1 MVLFI
6 RFLPDLSLQPDFS
19 LDSLPPMAKQSKT
32 SKVDLPIG
40 SAPTAS
46 SGVHATEVRRAKLR
60 ELIRSRGFVSIPDLR
75 DALSASESTIRRD
88 LDYLE
93 EQGEAKR
100 THGGVFCTGPSASLQ
115 VFEDRRVGHWD
126 KKRQIAV
133 EAAKLIEDRDTLL
146 LDGGSTT
153 YELARQLVGRPLQ
166 IVTNSLPVANLFA
179 ASENTDLI
187 FLGGAVHHRTGIT
200 LGPYANQMME
210 GITVQKAILSVAGVD
225 SRGYYNSNILLVE
238 TERAM
243 MRCADQTI
251 VVADSS
257 KFGRSSLTRLC
268 GLGDIHQIVVDSD
281 LNQAWRDRLTQQ
293 GVAVTIAEL
302 SPAVHDSHST
312 QTSHEPTTPSTA
324 TETPKP
330 HFQVTNTKVKRSAK
344 RKPATVK
351 PIDSD
356 K

>member
-1 MVLFI
+1 MQ
-6 RFLPDLSLQPDFS
+6 DESSQG
-19 LDSLPPMAKQSKT
+19 A
-32 SKVDLPIG
+32 G
-40 SAPTAS
+40 SNAS
-46 SGVHATEVRRAKLR
+46 TDMRRATLR

-75 DALSASESTIRRD
+75 EAIRASESTIRRD

-100 THGGVFCTGPSASLQ
+100 THGGVFCTGPSAGLE
-115 VFEDRRVGHWD
+115 VFEDRRVGHWE
-126 KKRQIAV
+126 KKRQIAR
-133 EAAKLIEDRDTLL
+133 AAASLIEDRETLL

-153 YELARQLVGRPLQ
+153 YELARQLIGRPLQ

-179 ASENTDLI
+179 TSEKTDLV

-210 GITVQKAILSVAGVD
+210 GITVQKAILSVAGID
-225 SRGYYNSNILLVE
+225 ERGYYNSNLLLVE

-268 GLGDIHQIVVDSD
+268 GLGDIQKIVVDD
-281 LNQAWRDRLTQQ
+281 ELAQRWRDQLEVHQVNVIIASSQVLDEQQ
-293 GVAVTIAEL
+293 MSNTPTNILPTPHLNIA
-302 SPAVHDSHST
+302 SKKRNKNVH
-312 QTSHEPTTPSTA
+312 P
-324 TETPKP
+324 
-330 HFQVTNTKVKRSAK
+330 
-344 RKPATVK
+344 
-351 PIDSD
+351 
-356 K
+356 

>member
-1 MVLFI
+1 MPN
-6 RFLPDLSLQPDFS
+6 R
-19 LDSLPPMAKQSKT
+19 SKKAT
-32 SKVDLPIG
+32 TEPIG
-40 SAPTAS
+40 SLAS
-46 SGVHATEVRRAKLR
+46 AAGGGMQVSEARRTKLR

-75 DALSASESTIRRD
+75 EALSASESTIRRD

-257 KFGRSSLTRLC
+257 KFGRSSLARLC
-268 GLGDIHQIVVDSD
+268 GLGEIQHIVVDSD
-281 LNQAWRDRLTQQ
+281 LNQSWQDRLVEQ
-293 GVAVTIAEL
+293 GVAVTIAAQSLANQDTNPHETTAKQTNPNKTVIRTASNTPSIPDHGSVKV
-302 SPAVHDSHST
+302 SPASDKS
-312 QTSHEPTTPSTA
+312 Q
-324 TETPKP
+324 P
-330 HFQVTNTKVKRSAK
+330 HFQVTHTKVKRSAK
-344 RKPATVK
+344 RKNTFE
-351 PIDSD
+351 
-356 K
+356 